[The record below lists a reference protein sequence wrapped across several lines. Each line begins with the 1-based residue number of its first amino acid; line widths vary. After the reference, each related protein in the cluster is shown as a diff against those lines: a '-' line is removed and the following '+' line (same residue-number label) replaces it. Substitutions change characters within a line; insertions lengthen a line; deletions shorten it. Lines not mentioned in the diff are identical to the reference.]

1 MAKQPN
7 LYALLGL
14 LRSATQDDIR
24 RAYLKSAK
32 RLHPDANVA
41 PGETEIFLDVQQ
53 AYQILS
59 DPIRRSSYDATLP
72 PDEKIPSVVEQSIL
86 FSRKQL
92 PRLDEPQLVYVLLN
106 LFPSEEQKKETAS
119 APLNICLVLDCSTSM
134 KGEKLD
140 IVKATAV
147 QLMRRLKAQDIF
159 SVVSFGDRA
168 EVVIPATRQA
178 NLQRSEN
185 RIHMLKN
192 SGGTEIFRGLETGL
206 AEVRRYASPKNI
218 NHIILL
224 TDGRTYGDEQSCYEL
239 AQVAAQE
246 GVGISGLGIGSG
258 WNDVFLDQI
267 ANSTG
272 GSSMFVSKPKD
283 IERLLNEKFTHLTQA
298 FAENITLDYE
308 IQADVSLNYAFRLRP
323 ETTPLGSENPLILG
337 PILHDSPLSVLFE
350 FRIQPQL
357 NKQEQVQILKG
368 KINIT
373 SAAASTLLPPIPMDI
388 SLPVLDLPIPEP
400 PPAALI
406 QALSKLTLYR
416 IQEKARTEVESGHY
430 EKASAHLQ
438 NMATH
443 LLARG
448 ERSLARTI
456 MLEAEHIEKEKSFS
470 ESGDKRIKYGTRAL
484 LLPGEQ
490 PK

>member
-1 MAKQPN
+1 MAKRPN

-32 RLHPDANVA
+32 RLHPDANIA

-59 DPIRRSSYDATLP
+59 DPARRSSYDATLSP
-72 PDEKIPSVVEQSIL
+72 EEKAPSIVEQNIL
-86 FSRKQL
+86 FSRKEL
-92 PRLDEPQLVYVLLN
+92 PRLKEPQLVYVLLN
-106 LFPSEEQKKETAS
+106 LAPTEEQRKETAS
-119 APLNICLVLDCSTSM
+119 APLNVCLVLDCSTSM

-159 SVVSFGDRA
+159 SVVSFSDRA

-185 RIHMLKN
+185 RIHMLQT
-192 SGGTEIFRGLETGL
+192 SGGTEIFRGLEVGL
-206 AEVRRYASPKNI
+206 AEVRRYASQKSI

-239 AQVAAQE
+239 AQTAKKE
-246 GVGISGLGIGSG
+246 NIGISGMGIGSG

-267 ANSTG
+267 ATSTG
-272 GSSMFVSKPKD
+272 GSAMFVSQPKD

-298 FAENITLDYE
+298 FAENVTLEYE
-308 IQADVSLNYAFRLRP
+308 TLGEVSLNYAFRLRP
-323 ETTPLGSENPLILG
+323 ETTPLASEHPLVLG
-337 PILHDSPLSVLFE
+337 PILHDESLSVLFE
-350 FRIQPQL
+350 FRVQPQL
-357 NKQEQVQILKG
+357 NQQDEVEILRG
-368 KINIT
+368 RIEIA
-373 SAAASTLLPPIPMDI
+373 SAAAATLLPPIPLNL
-388 SLPVLDLPIPEP
+388 SLPVRDMPTPAP
-400 PPAALI
+400 PPTALI

-416 IQEKARTEVESGHY
+416 IQEKARTEVASGHY
-430 EKASAHLQ
+430 DKASEHLQ

-484 LLPGEQ
+484 LLPGER